1 MVATLLKISAQILCF
16 KSTCKYSKIRKTGCM
31 SSIYFLSI
39 ALGVSHKIVCIT
51 STPVPSIFFVFP
63 HFHIYF
69 IFPISYSGLMDK
81 TRGPEGSC
89 TFLTSMSKKTK
100 IKTVVNTNEIYFV
113 EVKPSKIQEE
123 KCTMEPAI

>member
-1 MVATLLKISAQILCF
+1 
-16 KSTCKYSKIRKTGCM
+16 
-31 SSIYFLSI
+31 
-39 ALGVSHKIVCIT
+39 
-51 STPVPSIFFVFP
+51 
-63 HFHIYF
+63 
-69 IFPISYSGLMDK
+69 MDK

-123 KCTMEPAI
+123 KCAMEPAI

>member
-63 HFHIYF
+63 HLHIY
-69 IFPISYSGLMDK
+69 ISYFPFLIQASGI
-81 TRGPEGSC
+81 RQGGQRVHVP
-89 TFLTSMSKKTK
+89 F
-100 IKTVVNTNEIYFV
+100 
-113 EVKPSKIQEE
+113 
-123 KCTMEPAI
+123 

>member
-1 MVATLLKISAQILCF
+1 
-16 KSTCKYSKIRKTGCM
+16 
-31 SSIYFLSI
+31 
-39 ALGVSHKIVCIT
+39 
-51 STPVPSIFFVFP
+51 
-63 HFHIYF
+63 
-69 IFPISYSGLMDK
+69 MDK

-123 KCTMEPAI
+123 KCTMESAICWERSLESPPDY